1 MVFGF
6 IRRDLEPTG
15 EYRFLDSVT
24 RIGITHKATNTRLRV
39 ISSNGKT
46 AMGLV
51 NTSFAIADEP
61 GSWEIQGGQLMWDA
75 LTGAMGKPGS
85 KMRIIVIGTLA
96 PAAQNSGHWWW
107 DLVHDGSKRST
118 YVMALQGSAESWDS
132 WSTIRKCNPLVAIDA
147 GFRKKLLEERDAAR
161 LDSRL
166 RARFLSYRL
175 NLPSADDAE
184 VLLTTEDWKRV
195 ERRQVPDRVGRPWV
209 GVDLGGGRAWSCAVA
224 IYRSGRTEAIA
235 VAPGIPSLE
244 DQEKRDR
251 VPRGTYGNLY
261 DDGQLEVAEGLRVQ
275 PPSMLWKMVMERW
288 GRPQLVI
295 CDRFRLAELEDAI
308 QHQARIEPR
317 ITRWSEA
324 SYDIRALRKLAK
336 DGPLSVSDDSRMLIA
351 TSLSRAQV
359 KNDDAGN
366 VRQVK
371 HGVNNVSRDDVAQAL
386 TYAAGAFERNPQPRS
401 VRSLGLA

>member
-24 RIGITHKATNTRLRV
+24 RIGVTHKSSNTRLRV

-51 NTSFAIADEP
+51 NVGLAVADEP
-61 GSWEIQGGQLMWDA
+61 GSWEIGGGQLMWDA
-75 LTGAMGKPGS
+75 LTGALGKPGS

-118 YVMALQGSAESWDS
+118 YVMALQGNAETWDS
-132 WSTIRKCNPLVAIDA
+132 WSTIRKANPLVAIDA

-175 NLPSADDAE
+175 NLPSADEAE
-184 VLLTTEDWKRV
+184 VLLTTDDWKRV
-195 ERRQVPDRVGRPWV
+195 ERRQVPDRVGRPYV
-209 GVDLGGGRAWSCAVA
+209 GIDLGGGRAWSAAVA
-224 IYRSGRTEAIA
+224 VWKNGRTEAIA
-235 VAPGIPSLE
+235 VTPGIPSLAE
-244 DQEKRDR
+244 QEKRDR
-251 VPRGTYGNLY
+251 VPRGTYASLY

-275 PPSMLWKMVMERW
+275 PPRMLWEFIMERW

-295 CDRFRLAELEDAI
+295 CDRFRLPELEDAI
-308 QHQARIEPR
+308 NHQARIEPR
-317 ITRWSEA
+317 VTRWSEA

-351 TSLSRAQV
+351 TSLSRAMV

>member
-1 MVFGF
+1 MVWGF

-15 EYRFLDSVT
+15 EYRFIDSVT
-24 RIGITHKATNTRLRV
+24 RLGITHKSSNTRLRV

-51 NTSFAIADEP
+51 NVGIAVADEP
-61 GSWEIQGGQLMWDA
+61 GSWQINSLMWDA
-75 LTGAMGKPGS
+75 LTGALGKPGS
-85 KMRIIVIGTLA
+85 KLKIIVIGTLA
-96 PAAQNSGHWWW
+96 PAATGSGHWWY
-107 DLVHDGSKRST
+107 DLIHDGSKRST
-118 YVMALQGSAESWDS
+118 YVMALQGNLETWDS
-132 WSTIRKCNPLVAIDA
+132 WSTIRKANPLTAIDA
-147 GFRKKLLEERDAAR
+147 GFRQKLLEERDAAR

-175 NLPSADDAE
+175 NLPSADEAE
-184 VLLTTEDWKRV
+184 VLLTTDDWKRV
-195 ERRQVPDRVGRPWV
+195 ERRQVPDRVGRPYV
-209 GVDLGGGRAWSCAVA
+209 GIDLGGGRAWSAAVA
-224 IYRSGRTEAIA
+224 VWRNGRTEAIA
-235 VAPGIPSLE
+235 VTPGIPSLAE
-244 DQEKRDR
+244 QERRDR
-251 VPRGTYGNLY
+251 VPRGTYASLY

-275 PPSMLWKMVMERW
+275 PPRMLWDFIMERW

-295 CDRFRLAELEDAI
+295 CDRFRLPEMEDAI
-308 QHQARIEPR
+308 NHQARIEPR

-324 SYDIRALRKLAK
+324 SFDIRALRKLAK
-336 DGPLSVSDDSRMLIA
+336 DGPLSVADDSRMLIA

-359 KNDDAGN
+359 KNDDGGS
-366 VRQVK
+366 VRMIK